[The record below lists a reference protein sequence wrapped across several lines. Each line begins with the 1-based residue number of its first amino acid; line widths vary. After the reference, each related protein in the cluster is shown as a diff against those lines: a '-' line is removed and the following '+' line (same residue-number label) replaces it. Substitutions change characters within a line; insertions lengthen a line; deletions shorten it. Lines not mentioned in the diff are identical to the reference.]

1 MMERAESS
9 DNHCVWCVDQLSE
22 TQLLANALA
31 DSLRERT
38 PVVVALV
45 GTLGAGK
52 TQWVK
57 FLANRLGANVDDV
70 SSPTFVLMQR
80 YATNPPIVHL
90 DAYRIGDADEFLELG
105 VEEIFEEPAITLI
118 EWADRFRECMPNN
131 TLWIELQPTGEA
143 SEQRRITFTNL
154 RHHPQLQQAMLNRM
168 PNAD

>member
-9 DNHCVWCVDQLSE
+9 DHHCTWCVDHLSE

-80 YATNPPIVHL
+80 YETTPPIVHL

-105 VEEIFEEPAITLI
+105 VEEIFDEPVITLI

-131 TLWIELQPTGEA
+131 TLWIEIQPTGES
-143 SEQRRITFTNL
+143 SEQRRITLSNLQHHPHL
-154 RHHPQLQQAMLNRM
+154 RHALLNMLPHAN
-168 PNAD
+168 

>member
-1 MMERAESS
+1 MIQRVESS
-9 DNHCVWCVDQLSE
+9 DNHCTWCVDHLAE

-31 DSLRERT
+31 DSLRELT

-57 FLANRLGANVDDV
+57 FLANHLGANVDDV

-80 YATNPPIVHL
+80 YPTTTPIVHL

-105 VEEIFEEPAITLI
+105 VEEIFDEPVITLI

-131 TLWIELQPTGEA
+131 TLWIELQPTGE
-143 SEQRRITFTNL
+143 SNEQRRITFSNLQYHPHL
-154 RHHPQLQQAMLNRM
+154 RHAMLDM
-168 PNAD
+168 LPNAS